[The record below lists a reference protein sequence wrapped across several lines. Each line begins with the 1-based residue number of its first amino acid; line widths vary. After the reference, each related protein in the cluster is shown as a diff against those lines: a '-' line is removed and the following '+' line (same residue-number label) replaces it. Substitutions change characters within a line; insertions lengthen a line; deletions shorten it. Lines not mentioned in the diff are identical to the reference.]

1 MTQAPATAD
10 IKPMTEGQKLEFKDH
25 LATFMERMVQEF
37 DKMEWGYE
45 SHGNDLML
53 GGNAM
58 MARIFHA
65 VLLTS
70 CAVLLRAR
78 CACRK
83 VVEMSLEAGGIV
95 RALADDDQ

>member
-1 MTQAPATAD
+1 MTQASTAD

-58 MARIFHA
+58 MATTFHA

-78 CACRK
+78 CPGRR
-83 VVEMSLEAGGIV
+83 VVEMILEAGVILP
-95 RALADDDQ
+95 ALAKDIQG